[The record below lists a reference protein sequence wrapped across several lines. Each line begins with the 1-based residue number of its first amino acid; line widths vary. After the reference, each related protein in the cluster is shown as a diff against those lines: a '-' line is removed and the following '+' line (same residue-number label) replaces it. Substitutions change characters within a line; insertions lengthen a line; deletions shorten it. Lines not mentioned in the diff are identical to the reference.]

1 MKKKYRNLFI
11 GLGFPIS
18 SILALSMISCKKNE
32 TSEEQS
38 NNDVVIK
45 QEIDRINNLNLSL
58 KSLTLFKN
66 ELNSNTV
73 LDNINGFSKIQ
84 GFNYSINTFEDNG
97 QSINFTIKIT
107 STSFSN
113 QEGIS
118 KEFKLLYIDLTPYLI
133 NEKER
138 ISGIQ
143 FKKQFSE
150 SQIINIKTDPQKILD
165 YVIYFELHKDW
176 FNYQIS
182 NFELTNTNFSFN
194 IKINFKIND
203 VRVETT
209 NKLSFDYSISNDAE
223 GQLEPGWS
231 YKSDTKPE
239 EVNQFSIDHLQK
251 LHFNYPNYKGNLVTL
266 KADGE
271 PTFNY
276 PGDPSNT
283 PTGPFQFAK
292 EGIIPTEKHLEL
304 SKRVFSVTFN
314 NTTESIG
321 TCWILDY
328 KLTNDGS
335 YPLTWYFGTNAHV
348 LDDLKVANDKNYPEK
363 FGKWDPNIF
372 DQTSNIEGDYRDEN
386 TRWID
391 LWKLNHEK
399 IKPNEQ
405 ITSTIGSPDDFWTK
419 TTVNMFDSTKDTNYI
434 GVYKEGYY
442 VENPPAKTIFT
453 GNDFLTTSPK
463 DSSTNSFSNN
473 EEYADFGVFELT
485 FENEQQARQAT
496 NNYAEWE
503 KDKQFKYRESD
514 LINNPENQTSKVY
527 DLGFPQVGN
536 SGSHAS
542 RTVSTNTN
550 KVLYDQGKT
559 DPNQGLSKS
568 QHYNTWTHTYG
579 GFDGHIAMPWFG
591 YDYEWVDN
599 NTSNSNPNNFSK
611 KTRYATYG
619 LIYGVNNGNMNA
631 GSSGGLTIDENGYA
645 IGVHFGSDNN
655 AATGQSQA
663 FYCGGYDYKG
673 YYGNYNLP
681 QYDLIRG
688 GYPKQKNS
696 YYDSLVKIYGKDP
709 NFKTNLF
716 PNGLTSRR

>member
-1 MKKKYRNLFI
+1 MKKYKNLFI

-18 SILALSMISCKKNE
+18 SVLALSIISCKK
-32 TSEEQS
+32 SE
-38 NNDVVIK
+38 VK
-45 QEIDRINNLNLSL
+45 QEEILTKLNSENERINKLDISL
-58 KSLTLFKN
+58 KSKTLFKN
-66 ELNSNTV
+66 ELNSNTI
-73 LDNINGFSKIQ
+73 LDNIKGFTKNKD
-84 GFNYSINTFEDNG
+84 FDYSINSFEDNG

-107 STSFSN
+107 STSSSK
-113 QEGIS
+113 QEVIS

-133 NEKER
+133 SEKER
-138 ISGIQ
+138 ISGIK
-143 FKKQFSE
+143 FRNQFSE
-150 SQIINIKTDPQKILD
+150 NQLINIKTDPQKILD
-165 YVIYFELHKDW
+165 YVIYFELHKDS

-182 NFELTNTNFSFN
+182 NFELTNAKFSFN
-194 IKINFKIND
+194 ISINFKIND
-203 VRVETT
+203 SVVETT
-209 NKLSFDYSISNDAE
+209 DKLSFDYSISNDVE

-231 YKSDTKPE
+231 YKSDTKAE
-239 EVNQFSIDHLQK
+239 EVNQFSIEHLKK
-251 LHFNYPNYKGNLVTL
+251 LHFNYPNYKGDLVTL

-271 PTFNY
+271 PTHNY

-292 EGIIPTEKHLEL
+292 KGIIPTEKHLEL

-372 DQTSNIEGDYRDEN
+372 DQTSNIKGDYRDEN

-399 IKPNEQ
+399 IEPNEQ
-405 ITSTIGSPDDFWTK
+405 ITSTMGSPDNFWTK
-419 TTVNMFDSTKDTNYI
+419 TTVNMFDKSKDTDWVGI
-434 GVYKEGYY
+434 YKEGYY
-442 VENPPAKTIFT
+442 VENPPAKTIFL
-453 GNDFLTTSPK
+453 GNDFLITSPK
-463 DSSTNSFSNN
+463 DSSTNSFSDK

-514 LINNPENQTSKVY
+514 LVNNPENQTSKIY
-527 DLGFPQVGN
+527 ELGFPQDGN
-536 SGSHAS
+536 NGSHAS

-550 KVLYDQGKT
+550 QVLYDQGKT

-591 YDYEWVDN
+591 YNYEWIDN
-599 NTSNSNPNNFSK
+599 NPSATSNFN
-611 KTRYATYG
+611 KTTSYATYG
-619 LIYGVNNGNMNA
+619 LIYGINNGNMA
-631 GSSGGLTIDENGYA
+631 PGSSGGLTIDENGYA

-673 YYGNYNLP
+673 YYGSYNLP
-681 QYDLIRG
+681 KYDLIRG

-696 YYDSLVKIYGKDP
+696 YYDSLVKIYGKDS

>member
-1 MKKKYRNLFI
+1 MKKYKNLFI

-18 SILALSMISCKKNE
+18 SVLALSIISCKK
-32 TSEEQS
+32 SE
-38 NNDVVIK
+38 VK
-45 QEIDRINNLNLSL
+45 QEEILTKLNSENERINKLDISL
-58 KSLTLFKN
+58 KSITLFKN
-66 ELNSNTV
+66 QLNSNNI
-73 LDNINGFSKIQ
+73 LDNIEGFTKNKD
-84 GFNYSINTFEDNG
+84 FDYSINSFEDNG
-97 QSINFTIKIT
+97 QSINFSIKTT
-107 STSFSN
+107 STSSSK
-113 QEGIS
+113 QEVIS

-133 NEKER
+133 SEKER
-138 ISGIQ
+138 ISGIK
-143 FKKQFSE
+143 FRNQFSE
-150 SQIINIKTDPQKILD
+150 NQLINIKTDPQKILD
-165 YVIYFELHKDW
+165 YINYFELHKDW
-176 FNYQIS
+176 FNYEIL
-182 NFELTNTNFSFN
+182 NFELTDTQFSLK
-194 IKINFKIND
+194 IKVNFKIND
-203 VRVETT
+203 FSVEQTD
-209 NKLSFDYSISNDAE
+209 KLSFNYTISNDVE
-223 GQLEPGWS
+223 DLEPGWS
-231 YKSDTKPE
+231 FKSDTKPE

-251 LHFNYPNYKGNLVTL
+251 LHFNYPNYKDNLVTL

-372 DQTSNIEGDYRDEN
+372 DQTSNIKGDYRDEN

-405 ITSTIGSPDDFWTK
+405 ITSTIGSLDNFWTK
-419 TTVNMFDSTKDTNYI
+419 TTVNMFDKSKDTDWVGI
-434 GVYKEGYY
+434 YKEGYY
-442 VENPPAKTIFT
+442 VENPPAKTIFL
-453 GNDFLTTSPK
+453 GNDFLTTSPR

-496 NNYAEWE
+496 NDYAEWE

-527 DLGFPQVGN
+527 ELGFPQVGN
-536 SGSHAS
+536 NGDHAS

-681 QYDLIRG
+681 KYDLIRG

-696 YYDSLVKIYGKDP
+696 YYDSLVKIYGKDS

>member
-11 GLGFPIS
+11 GLGFPIC

-32 TSEEQS
+32 PSEDQP
-38 NNDVVIK
+38 NND
-45 QEIDRINNLNLSL
+45 
-58 KSLTLFKN
+58 KN
-66 ELNSNTV
+66 EPS
-73 LDNINGFSKIQ
+73 
-84 GFNYSINTFEDNG
+84 EDQPN
-97 QSINFTIKIT
+97 
-107 STSFSN
+107 
-113 QEGIS
+113 
-118 KEFKLLYIDLTPYLI
+118 
-133 NEKER
+133 
-138 ISGIQ
+138 
-143 FKKQFSE
+143 
-150 SQIINIKTDPQKILD
+150 
-165 YVIYFELHKDW
+165 
-176 FNYQIS
+176 
-182 NFELTNTNFSFN
+182 
-194 IKINFKIND
+194 
-203 VRVETT
+203 
-209 NKLSFDYSISNDAE
+209 NDAE
-223 GQLEPGWS
+223 GKLEPGWS

-276 PGDPSNT
+276 PGPGT
-283 PTGPFQFAK
+283 PPGSFSK
-292 EGIIPTEKHLEL
+292 EGVIPTEKHLEL

-314 NTTESIG
+314 NSNDLIG

-328 KLTNDGS
+328 KLTDDGS

-348 LDDLKVANDKNYPEK
+348 LDDLKVENDTNYPEK
-363 FGKWDPNIF
+363 FGKYDPNIF
-372 DQTSNIEGDYRDEN
+372 DQTSQIQGNYRTQN

-391 LWKLNHEK
+391 LWKLNYET
-399 IKPNEQ
+399 IKPNE
-405 ITSTIGSPDDFWTK
+405 IISNSVGSPDQFWTK
-419 TTVNMFDSTKDTNYI
+419 TTVKMCDETKDTKWTGI
-434 GVYKEGYY
+434 FKEGYY
-442 VENPPAKTIFT
+442 LKNPPAKTIFT
-453 GNDFLTTSPK
+453 GNDFLTASPK
-463 DSSTNSFSNN
+463 DSSTNSFSNH

-485 FENEQQARQAT
+485 FENEQQAREAT
-496 NNYAEWE
+496 NDYANWE

-536 SGSHAS
+536 SGAHAS

-550 KVLYDQGKT
+550 RILYDQGKT

-579 GFDGHIAMPWFG
+579 AFDGHIAMPWFG
-591 YDYEWVDN
+591 YNYEWVDN
-599 NTSNSNPNNFSK
+599 NASNSNPNNFSK

>member
-11 GLGFPIS
+11 GLGFPIC

-32 TSEEQS
+32 PSEDQP
-38 NNDVVIK
+38 N
-45 QEIDRINNLNLSL
+45 
-58 KSLTLFKN
+58 
-66 ELNSNTV
+66 
-73 LDNINGFSKIQ
+73 
-84 GFNYSINTFEDNG
+84 
-97 QSINFTIKIT
+97 
-107 STSFSN
+107 
-113 QEGIS
+113 
-118 KEFKLLYIDLTPYLI
+118 
-133 NEKER
+133 
-138 ISGIQ
+138 
-143 FKKQFSE
+143 
-150 SQIINIKTDPQKILD
+150 
-165 YVIYFELHKDW
+165 
-176 FNYQIS
+176 
-182 NFELTNTNFSFN
+182 
-194 IKINFKIND
+194 
-203 VRVETT
+203 
-209 NKLSFDYSISNDAE
+209 NDAE
-223 GQLEPGWS
+223 GKLEPGWS

-251 LHFNYPNYKGNLVTL
+251 LHFNYPNYKGDLVTL

-276 PGDPSNT
+276 PGDPNT
-283 PTGPFQFAK
+283 PTGSNQFSK
-292 EGIIPTEKHLEL
+292 EGVIPTEKHLEL

-314 NTTESIG
+314 NSNDLIG

-348 LDDLKVANDKNYPEK
+348 LDDLKVENDTNYPEK
-363 FGKWDPNIF
+363 FGKYDPNIF
-372 DQTSNIEGDYRDEN
+372 DQTSQIQGNYRTQN

-391 LWKLNHEK
+391 LWKLNYET

-405 ITSTIGSPDDFWTK
+405 ITSTIGSPDEFWTK
-419 TTVNMFDSTKDTNYI
+419 TTVKMFDETKNTNWTGI
-434 GVYKEGYY
+434 FKEGYY
-442 VENPPAKTIFT
+442 LKNPPAKTIFT

-463 DSSTNSFSNN
+463 DSSTNSFSDK

-514 LINNPENQTSKVY
+514 LINNPENRTSKVY
-527 DLGFPQVGN
+527 DLGFPQDGN
-536 SGSHAS
+536 KGSHAS

-550 KVLYDQGKT
+550 EVLYNNGET

-599 NTSNSNPNNFSK
+599 NTSNSNSNNFSK

-631 GSSGGLTIDENGYA
+631 GSSGGLTVDENGYA

-696 YYDSLVKIYGKDP
+696 YYDSLVKIYGKDS

>member
-1 MKKKYRNLFI
+1 
-11 GLGFPIS
+11 
-18 SILALSMISCKKNE
+18 
-32 TSEEQS
+32 
-38 NNDVVIK
+38 
-45 QEIDRINNLNLSL
+45 
-58 KSLTLFKN
+58 LFKN
-66 ELNSNTV
+66 QLNSNTI
-73 LDNINGFSKIQ
+73 LDNIKGFTKNKD
-84 GFNYSINTFEDNG
+84 FDYSINSFEDNG
-97 QSINFTIKIT
+97 QSISFTIKIT
-107 STSFSN
+107 STSSSK
-113 QEGIS
+113 QEVIS

-133 NEKER
+133 REKER
-138 ISGIQ
+138 ISGIK
-143 FKKQFSE
+143 FRNQFSE
-150 SQIINIKTDPQKILD
+150 NQLINIKTNNQRILD
-165 YVIYFELHKDW
+165 YINYFELHKDW
-176 FNYQIS
+176 FNYEIF
-182 NFELTNTNFSFN
+182 NFELTDTQFNLN
-194 IKINFKIND
+194 IKVKFKTND
-203 VRVETT
+203 FRVEQTD
-209 NKLSFDYSISNDAE
+209 KLSFNYTISNDVE
-223 GQLEPGWS
+223 DLEPGWS
-231 YKSDTKPE
+231 YKSDTKAE
-239 EVNQFSIDHLQK
+239 EVNQFSIEHLKK
-251 LHFNYPNYKGNLVTL
+251 LHFNYPNYKGDLVTL

-271 PTFNY
+271 PTHNY

-292 EGIIPTEKHLEL
+292 KGIIPTEKHLEL

-335 YPLTWYFGTNAHV
+335 YPLTRYFGTNAHV
-348 LDDLKVANDKNYPEK
+348 LDDLKVENDTNYPEK
-363 FGKWDPNIF
+363 FGKYDPNIF
-372 DQTSNIEGDYRDEN
+372 DQTSQIQGNYITQN

-399 IKPNEQ
+399 IEPNEQ
-405 ITSTIGSPDDFWTK
+405 ITSTMGSPDKFWTK
-419 TTVNMFDSTKDTNYI
+419 TTVNMFDKSKDTDWVGI
-434 GVYKEGYY
+434 YKEGYY
-442 VENPPAKTIFT
+442 VENPPAKTIFL

-463 DSSTNSFSNN
+463 DSSTNSFSDK

-514 LINNPENQTSKVY
+514 LVNNPENQTSKIY
-527 DLGFPQVGN
+527 ELGFPQDGN
-536 SGSHAS
+536 NGSHAS

-550 KVLYDQGKT
+550 QVLYDQGKT

-591 YDYEWVDN
+591 YNYEWIDN
-599 NTSNSNPNNFSK
+599 NLSATSNFN
-611 KTRYATYG
+611 KTTSYATYG
-619 LIYGVNNGNMNA
+619 LIYGVNNGNMA
-631 GSSGGLTIDENGYA
+631 PGSSGGLTIDENGYA